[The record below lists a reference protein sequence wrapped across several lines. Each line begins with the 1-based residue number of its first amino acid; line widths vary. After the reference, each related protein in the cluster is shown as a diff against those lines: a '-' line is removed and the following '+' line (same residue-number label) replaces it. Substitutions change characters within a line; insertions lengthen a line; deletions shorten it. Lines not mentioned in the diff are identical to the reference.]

1 MYKNVLLTDKEI
13 SLVRRVIGEYLHKNL
28 LDIEHDEVK
37 NLHII
42 DRTLKGICPTKSTEK
57 TR

>member
-13 SLVRRVIGEYLHKNL
+13 TLIRRVIGEYLHKNL
-28 LDIEHDEVK
+28 LDIEHQEVK

-42 DRTLKGICPTKSTEK
+42 DRALIGKKPTLNTVN
-57 TR
+57 